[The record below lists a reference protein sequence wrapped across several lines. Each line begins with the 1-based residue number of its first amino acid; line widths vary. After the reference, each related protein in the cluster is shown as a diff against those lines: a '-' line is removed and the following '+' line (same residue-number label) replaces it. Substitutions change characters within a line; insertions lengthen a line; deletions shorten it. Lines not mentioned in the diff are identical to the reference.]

1 MDLDRK
7 PFQGV
12 LNIVRFNRWKYI
24 FSLFL
29 LLIMSCIYLNSNS
42 LYQSI
47 FLVLILVLAFFLSV
61 SLLISYIVYDYSSLY
76 QLPWLPNLE
85 KQNVLNVNAG
95 FDEISDFLK
104 EKYPEITLI
113 KSDFFNSERHTE
125 PSIQRARKIYPPQS
139 DVVLINTEKIDFES
153 DMFDSILLFFA
164 AHEVR
169 NEQERIAFFKELN
182 RILKPEGKIYITE
195 HLRDWVNFIPYSVG
209 FFHFYSKNNWS
220 KIVHSSDLKIEKEI
234 KTTPFVSTFILTKN
248 GN

>member
-42 LYQSI
+42 LYQTI
-47 FLVLILVLAFFLSV
+47 WLILILFLVFLLSV
-61 SLLISYIVYDYSSLY
+61 SLLISYVVYDYSALY
-76 QLPWLPNLE
+76 QLPWLPNLQ

-95 FDEISDFLK
+95 FDEISNFLK
-104 EKYPEITLI
+104 VKYPEITLI

>member
-1 MDLDRK
+1 MKKNQIIKESFDAFAD
-7 PFQGV
+7 
-12 LNIVRFNRWKYI
+12 
-24 FSLFL
+24 
-29 LLIMSCIYLNSNS
+29 MNSNPIEFMREKKYTLKDFNFSPRVANHWIEKGIIANDHEAGKKIKLS
-42 LYQSI
+42 LAEA
-47 FLVLILVLAFFLSV
+47 FWLKLVDQLRLFNV
-61 SLLISYIVYDYSSLY
+61 SLESI
-76 QLPWLPNLE
+76 
-85 KQNVLNVNAG
+85 KR
-95 FDEISDFLK
+95 
-104 EKYPEITLI
+104 I
-113 KSDFFNSERHTE
+113 KSDFFDSERHTE

-234 KTTPFVSTFILTKN
+234 KTTSFVSTFILTKN

>member
-12 LNIVRFNRWKYI
+12 LNIIRFNSWKYI

-29 LLIMSCIYLNSNS
+29 LLVMCCLYLNSNS
-42 LYQSI
+42 LYQTI
-47 FLVLILVLAFFLSV
+47 FLVLILVFTFFLSI
-61 SLLISYIVYDYSSLY
+61 SLLISYIVYDYSALY

-113 KSDFFNSERHTE
+113 KSDFFDSERHTE
-125 PSIQRARKIYPPQS
+125 PSIQRARKIYPPHS
-139 DVVLINTEKIDFES
+139 DVVLINTEKNDFES
-153 DMFDSILLFFA
+153 NKFDLIILFFA

-169 NEQERIAFFKELN
+169 NEQERIAFFKELS
-182 RILKPEGKIYITE
+182 RVLKPEGKIYITE

-209 FFHFYSKNNWS
+209 FFHFYSKNSWS
-220 KIVHSSDLKIEKEI
+220 KTFKSSDLKIEKEI

-248 GN
+248 GI

>member
-29 LLIMSCIYLNSNS
+29 LLVMCCLYLNSNS
-42 LYQSI
+42 LYQTI
-47 FLVLILVLAFFLSV
+47 FLILILVLAFFLSI

-76 QLPWLPNLE
+76 QLTWLPNLE

-113 KSDFFNSERHTE
+113 KSDFFDSERHTE

-153 DMFDSILLFFA
+153 NKFDSILLFFA

>member
-12 LNIVRFNRWKYI
+12 LNIIRFNCWKYI

-29 LLIMSCIYLNSNS
+29 LLVMCCLYLNSNS
-42 LYQSI
+42 LYQTI
-47 FLVLILVLAFFLSV
+47 FLILILVLAFFLSI
-61 SLLISYIVYDYSSLY
+61 SLLISYVVYDYSALY

-85 KQNVLNVNAG
+85 RQNVLNVNAG

-113 KSDFFNSERHTE
+113 KSDFFDSERHTE

-139 DVVLINTEKIDFES
+139 DIVLINTEKIDFES
-153 DMFDSILLFFA
+153 NKFDSILLFFA

-209 FFHFYSKNNWS
+209 FVHFYSKNNWS

>member
-42 LYQSI
+42 LYQTI
-47 FLVLILVLAFFLSV
+47 WLILILFLVFLLSV
-61 SLLISYIVYDYSSLY
+61 SLLISYVVYDYSALY
-76 QLPWLPNLE
+76 QLPLLPNLQ

-104 EKYPEITLI
+104 EKYSEITLI
-113 KSDFFNSERHTE
+113 KSDFFDSERHTE

-139 DVVLINTEKIDFES
+139 DIVLINTEKIDFES
-153 DMFDSILLFFA
+153 NKFDSILLFFA

>member
-12 LNIVRFNRWKYI
+12 LNIIRFNSWKYI
-24 FSLFL
+24 FSFFL
-29 LLIMSCIYLNSNS
+29 LLVMCCLYLNSNS

-47 FLVLILVLAFFLSV
+47 WLILILVLAFFLSI
-61 SLLISYIVYDYSSLY
+61 SLLISYIVYDYSALY

-113 KSDFFNSERHTE
+113 KSDFFDSERHTE

-153 DMFDSILLFFA
+153 NMFDSILLFFA

-169 NEQERIAFFKELN
+169 NEQERIAFFKELS
-182 RILKPEGKIYITE
+182 RVLKPEGKIYITE
-195 HLRDWVNFIPYSVG
+195 HLRNWVNFIPYSVG
-209 FFHFYSKNNWS
+209 FFHFYSKKSWS
-220 KIVHSSDLKIEKEI
+220 KIVHSSDFKIEKEI

>member
-12 LNIVRFNRWKYI
+12 LNIIRFNRWKYI

-29 LLIMSCIYLNSNS
+29 LLIMSCVYLNSNS
-42 LYQSI
+42 LFETI
-47 FLVLILVLAFFLSV
+47 WLILILVLVFFLSV
-61 SLLISYIVYDYSSLY
+61 SLLISYVVYDYSALY

-95 FDEISDFLK
+95 FDEISNFLK
-104 EKYPEITLI
+104 VKYPEITLV
-113 KSDFFNSERHTE
+113 KSDFFDSERHTE
-125 PSIQRARKIYPPQS
+125 PSIQRARRIYSQQS

-153 DMFDSILLFFA
+153 NMFDSIILFFA

-182 RILKPEGKIYITE
+182 RILKLEGKIYITE

-209 FFHFYSKNNWS
+209 FFHFYSKNSWS
-220 KIVHSSDLKIEKEI
+220 KIVHSSDLNIEKEI

-248 GN
+248 GS